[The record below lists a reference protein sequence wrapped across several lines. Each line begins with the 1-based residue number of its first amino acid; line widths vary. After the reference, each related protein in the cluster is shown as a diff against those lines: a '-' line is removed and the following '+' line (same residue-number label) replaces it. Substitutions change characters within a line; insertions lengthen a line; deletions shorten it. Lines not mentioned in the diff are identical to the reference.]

1 MPTKILFLGSQK
13 KSFHCL
19 QYLLRSVNDAQIV
32 AVVPNRAATAI
43 VPQQDVRLLSEDHG
57 VPVCMHEDIPSL
69 TYDLGISVLYD
80 RVLTPDIIEVPAKG
94 FVNLHMGP
102 LPRLRGVNSVMHA
115 LRLARRDNCWRFGV
129 TMHYIDQGVDT
140 GPIIDMLDMPIF
152 EDDTAYDLHMRSS
165 DKLFE
170 LFAKNIQRL
179 VDAPARVE
187 AKEQGSEAVSHLFR
201 RKDTQAEV
209 DLAGEPDAIYDQ
221 VRAFDYP
228 GKGRA
233 FARIGNRKIYLTI
246 KPSE

>member
-1 MPTKILFLGSQK
+1 MATKILFLGSQK

-19 QYLLRSVNDAQIV
+19 QYLLRSVRDVEIV
-32 AVVPNRAATAI
+32 AVVPNRNATVI
-43 VPQQDVRLLSEDHG
+43 TPEQDVRLLAADYG
-57 VPVCMHEDIPSL
+57 VRVATHEDLGSIS
-69 TYDLGISVLYD
+69 YDLGISVLYD
-80 RVLTPDIIEVPAKG
+80 QVLAQNVIDTPKKG
-94 FVNLHMGP
+94 FINLHMGP

-129 TMHYIDQGVDT
+129 TLHYVDRGVDT
-140 GPIIDMLDMPIF
+140 GPIIDILDMPIF
-152 EDDTAYDLHMRSS
+152 EDDTAHDLHMRSS

-170 LFAKNIQRL
+170 LFVKNIQRL

-187 AKEQGSEAVSHLFR
+187 AEAQDPAALSYMFR

-209 DLAGEPDAIYDQ
+209 DLSGEPDAIYDQ

-233 FARIGNRKIYLTI
+233 YARIGHRTIYLTI
-246 KPSE
+246 KPSN